1 MFEDLLEET
10 NWTGFGILYGMVI
23 VVLWILDFTHYFGV
37 IQKIL
42 LSILMLPVVLVIM
55 NIVGKR

>member
-1 MFEDLLEET
+1 MFEDLLGET